1 MRSGRV
7 ESALP
12 HKVVRDCPSRERET
26 QVKKTALLLLAV
38 ALPSSAATALFPKPL
53 HLVKR
58 IGDPFARAA
67 KNVEQY
73 CYGNRI
79 VTVAGDR
86 VAILDYDAQTL
97 TEIDHAKGTY
107 SITRFDEI
115 ANAQPKAAS
124 QMAAGT
130 PKVTAAGLKSSTGGR
145 SVDSFDVDL
154 PRTKVTVGVDRSVSL
169 SRAAVEALIGS
180 SYPNAHRPEHEA
192 IIGVAAPPVKS
203 RQIAALSTSKTTDD
217 SGGYGLPSEQTITM
231 EAEGGPVTLRT
242 SVLRFD
248 ADLPPQSAMLIEPGA
263 KRVESPIVRFAREMK
278 EADTIPVAPRP

>member
-1 MRSGRV
+1 
-7 ESALP
+7 
-12 HKVVRDCPSRERET
+12 
-26 QVKKTALLLLAV
+26 
-38 ALPSSAATALFPKPL
+38 LFPKPL
-53 HLVKR
+53 HMVKR
-58 IGDPFARAA
+58 IDDPFARSV

-86 VAILDYDAQTL
+86 ITILDYDAQTL
-97 TEIDHAKGTY
+97 TEIDHARGTY

-115 ANAQPKAAS
+115 ANAQPKSAA
-124 QMAAGT
+124 QKTTGPA
-130 PKVTAAGLKSSTGGR
+130 KVTPSGSKSSTGGR

-192 IIGVAAPPVKS
+192 ILGVAAPATKG
-203 RQIAALSTSKTTDD
+203 RQIIAASTTKSADD
-217 SGGYGLPSEQTITM
+217 TSGYGLPSEQTITV
-231 EAEGGPVTLRT
+231 ESEGGPVTLRT

-263 KRVESPIVRFAREMK
+263 KRVESPVVRFAREMK
-278 EADTIPVAPRP
+278 EADTIPVAPRH

>member
-1 MRSGRV
+1 M
-7 ESALP
+7 
-12 HKVVRDCPSRERET
+12 
-26 QVKKTALLLLAV
+26 KKIALLLLAV
-38 ALPSSAATALFPKPL
+38 ALPSSGATALFPKPL
-53 HLVKR
+53 HMVKR
-58 IGDPFARAA
+58 IDDPFARSA

-86 VAILDYDAQTL
+86 VTILDYDAQTL

-115 ANAQPKAAS
+115 ANAQPKGTTPTAAS
-124 QMAAGT
+124 A
-130 PKVTAAGLKSSTGGR
+130 PKVTASGLKSSAGGR
-145 SVDSFDVDL
+145 SVDSFDVEL

-169 SRAAVEALIGS
+169 SRGAVEALIGS
-180 SYPNAHRPEHEA
+180 SYPNAHRAEHDA
-192 IIGVAAPPVKS
+192 IIGVTAPPAKN
-203 RQIAALSTSKTTDD
+203 RQINAMSTSKAADD
-217 SGGYGLPSEQTITM
+217 SGGYGLPSEQTITI
-231 EAEGGPVTLRT
+231 EAEGGPVTLKT

>member
-1 MRSGRV
+1 
-7 ESALP
+7 
-12 HKVVRDCPSRERET
+12 
-26 QVKKTALLLLAV
+26 VKKTVLLLFVV
-38 ALPSSAATALFPKPL
+38 ALPSSAVTALFPKPL

-58 IGDPFARAA
+58 IDDPFARSTR
-67 KNVEQY
+67 NIEQY

-86 VAILDYDAQTL
+86 VTILDYDAQTL
-97 TEIDHAKGTY
+97 TDIDHGKGTY

-115 ANAQPKAAS
+115 ANAQPKGATQKVPDA
-124 QMAAGT
+124 
-130 PKVTAAGLKSSTGGR
+130 PKVTAAGVRSSAGGR

-169 SRAAVEALIGS
+169 SREAVEALIGS

-192 IIGVAAPPVKS
+192 IIGVTAPPAKS
-203 RQIAALSTSKTTDD
+203 RQIIATSAGRSTVDA
-217 SGGYGLPSEQTITM
+217 GGYGLPSEQSITI
-231 EAEGGPVTLRT
+231 EAEGGAVTLRT

-248 ADLPPQSAMLIEPGA
+248 ADLPPQSAMLIDPGA

>member
-1 MRSGRV
+1 
-7 ESALP
+7 
-12 HKVVRDCPSRERET
+12 
-26 QVKKTALLLLAV
+26 VKKIALLLLAV
-38 ALPSSAATALFPKPL
+38 ALPSSGATALFPKPL

-58 IGDPFARAA
+58 IDDPFARSA

-86 VAILDYDAQTL
+86 VTILDYDAQTL

-115 ANAQPKAAS
+115 ANAQPKGATQKAAS
-124 QMAAGT
+124 A
-130 PKVTAAGLKSSTGGR
+130 PKVTASGLKSSAGGR
-145 SVDSFDVDL
+145 SVDSFDVEM

-180 SYPNAHRPEHEA
+180 SYPNAHRAEHDA
-192 IIGVAAPPVKS
+192 IIGVTAPVAKN
-203 RQIAALSTSKTTDD
+203 RQVSATSTSKTADE
-217 SGGYGLPSEQTITM
+217 SGGYGLPSEQAITI
-231 EAEGGPVTLRT
+231 EAEGGAVTLRT

-248 ADLPPQSAMLIEPGA
+248 ADLPPPNAMLIEPGA
-263 KRVESPIVRFAREMK
+263 KRVESPIVRFARELK

>member
-1 MRSGRV
+1 
-7 ESALP
+7 
-12 HKVVRDCPSRERET
+12 
-26 QVKKTALLLLAV
+26 VKKIALLLLAV
-38 ALPSSAATALFPKPL
+38 ALPSFGAPALFPKPL

-58 IGDPFARAA
+58 INDPFARSA

-86 VAILDYDAQTL
+86 VTVLDYDAQTL

-115 ANAQPKAAS
+115 ANAQPKGAT
-124 QMAAGT
+124 QKAAGA
-130 PKVTAAGLKSSTGGR
+130 PKVTASGLKSSAGGR

-154 PRTKVTVGVDRSVSL
+154 PRTKVTVGVDRSLSL

-180 SYPNAHRPEHEA
+180 SYPNAHRPEHDA
-192 IIGVAAPPVKS
+192 IIGVTAPAVKN
-203 RQIAALSTSKTTDD
+203 RQISAMSTSKTADD
-217 SGGYGLPSEQTITM
+217 STGYGLPSEQTITI

-278 EADTIPVAPRP
+278 EADTIPVAPRQ

>member
-1 MRSGRV
+1 M
-7 ESALP
+7 
-12 HKVVRDCPSRERET
+12 
-26 QVKKTALLLLAV
+26 KKTVLLLLAV
-38 ALPSSAATALFPKPL
+38 ALPSSGATALFPKPL

-58 IGDPFARAA
+58 IDDPFARSA

-86 VAILDYDAQTL
+86 VTILDYDAQTL

-115 ANAQPKAAS
+115 ANAQPKGATQKTTAP
-124 QMAAGT
+124 
-130 PKVTAAGLKSSTGGR
+130 PKVTASGLKSSAGGR
-145 SVDSFDVDL
+145 SVDSFDVEI

-180 SYPNAHRPEHEA
+180 SYPNAHRPEHDA
-192 IIGVAAPPVKS
+192 IIGVTAPVAKN
-203 RQIAALSTSKTTDD
+203 RQVIAASTGTSRSADD
-217 SGGYGLPSEQTITM
+217 SGGYGLPSEQAITI

-278 EADTIPVAPRP
+278 EADTIPVAPRQ

>member
-1 MRSGRV
+1 
-7 ESALP
+7 
-12 HKVVRDCPSRERET
+12 
-26 QVKKTALLLLAV
+26 VKKTALLLLAV
-38 ALPSSAATALFPKPL
+38 ALPSSGATALFPKPL

-58 IGDPFARAA
+58 IDDPFARSL

-79 VTVAGDR
+79 VTVAGDK
-86 VAILDYDAQTL
+86 VTILDYDAQTL

-115 ANAQPKAAS
+115 ANAQPKGAIQKAS
-124 QMAAGT
+124 AP
-130 PKVTAAGLKSSTGGR
+130 PKVTAAGLKSSGGGR
-145 SVDSFDVDL
+145 SVDSFDVEL

-169 SRAAVEALIGS
+169 TRAAVEALIGS

-192 IIGVAAPPVKS
+192 IIGVTAPVDKS
-203 RQIAALSTSKTTDD
+203 RQISAMSTGKTVGD
-217 SGGYGLPSEQTITM
+217 SGGYGLPSEQTITID
-231 EAEGGPVTLRT
+231 ADGGAVTLRT

-248 ADLPPQSAMLIEPGA
+248 ADLPPQSAMLIDPGA